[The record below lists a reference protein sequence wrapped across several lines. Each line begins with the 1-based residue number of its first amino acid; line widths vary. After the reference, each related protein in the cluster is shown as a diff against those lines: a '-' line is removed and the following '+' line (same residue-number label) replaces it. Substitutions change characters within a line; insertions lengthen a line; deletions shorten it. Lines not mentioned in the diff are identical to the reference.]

1 MRVMS
6 YQAGETADLFCAPVF
21 EGEAPCFAEF
31 PDFSGVVEQA
41 GCFPKDPGKKGS
53 IRVVPVKNASVKA
66 LLLAGLGK
74 RPASAAATAN
84 VYRNRI
90 AECVR
95 HAVSLGFVSLIAQ
108 LPDAPDF
115 NISRATAEGAILGN
129 YVFRTYWT
137 TDSHPDATNIETF
150 MLVGA
155 DRDGLDRGVLFGE
168 AQAFARDLVNEPGNI
183 VNPLTLAGRAMDIAK
198 ENDLECT
205 VFDEDDI
212 RKMGMNALLSVGQG
226 SRTPPRLIHLVYRP
240 EAPSSRRVALVGK
253 TVTFDSGGLCI
264 KTRDGIKTMKT
275 DKTGGCNVLAIMRAL
290 GKLRPDVEVHGILG
304 AVENMPDGN
313 SYRPDDIIRTMSGK
327 TIEILNTDAEGRVT
341 LADVLTYA
349 CRVRPDALVDM
360 ATLTGAAVT
369 ALGNY
374 TAAIVSDHDELSA
387 DLLAAAERTGER
399 FHRFTMDDEK
409 LREKITSTNAD
420 FTNSGGPGGGVI
432 TAGMLLREFVDADIP
447 WAHLDIAAV
456 ACYDKEFDC
465 YGTGGSAFALRTCL
479 EYVLAR

>member
-1 MRVMS
+1 MP
-6 YQAGETADLFCAPVF
+6 YQAGETADLLCLPVF
-21 EGEAPCFAEF
+21 EGETPCSAGF
-31 PDFSGVVEQA
+31 PEFSGVMEQA
-41 GCFPKDPGKKGS
+41 GRFPKDPGKKGS

-115 NISRATAEGAILGN
+115 HISRAAAEGAILGN

-137 TDSHPDATNIETF
+137 TDAHPEKTDIETF
-150 MLVGA
+150 ALVGA
-155 DRDGLDRGVLFGE
+155 DPDGLDRGVLFGE

-212 RKMGMNALLSVGQG
+212 LKMGMNALLSVGQG

-240 EAPSSRRVALVGK
+240 ETPSSRRIALVGK

-290 GKLRPDVEVHGILG
+290 GRLRPDVEVHGILG

-360 ATLTGAAVT
+360 ATLTGAVVT

-374 TAAIVSDHDELSA
+374 TAALVSDHDGLSA
-387 DLLAAAERTGER
+387 DLLAAAERSGER
-399 FHRFTMDDEK
+399 FHRFTMDDDK
-409 LREKITSTNAD
+409 LREKIASQNAD

-456 ACYDKEFDC
+456 AHYDKEFDC
-465 YGTGGSAFALRTCL
+465 YGTGGSAYALRTCL

>member
-1 MRVMS
+1 MRVVP
-6 YQAGETADLFCAPVF
+6 YQAGEPADLLCVPVF
-21 EGEAPCFAEF
+21 EGEAPCSAAF
-31 PDFSGVVEQA
+31 PGFSGVLKQA
-41 GCFPKDPGKKGS
+41 GRFPKDPGKKGS
-53 IRVVPVKNASVKA
+53 LRVVPVQDAPVKA
-66 LLLAGLGK
+66 LLLTGLGK
-74 RPASAAATAN
+74 RSGSSMARASM
-84 VYRNRI
+84 YRNRI
-90 AECVR
+90 AESVR
-95 HAVSLGFVSLIAQ
+95 HAVSLGFVSLIAL
-108 LPDAPDF
+108 LPETPDF
-115 NISRATAEGAILGN
+115 HISRSVAEGAVLGN

-137 TDSHPDATNIETF
+137 TDSHPDKTDIETF
-150 MLVGA
+150 MLAGA
-155 DRDGLDRGVLFGE
+155 DSDGLDRGVLFGE
-168 AQAFARDLVNEPGNI
+168 AQSFARDLINEPGNVI
-183 VNPLTLAGRAMDIAK
+183 NPLTLADRALAVAK

-205 VFDEDDI
+205 VYDENDI
-212 RKMGMNALLSVGQG
+212 RKMDMNALLSVGQG
-226 SRTPPRLIHLVYRP
+226 SRTQPRLIHLVYRP
-240 EAPSSRRVALVGK
+240 ESASSRRVALVGK

-360 ATLTGAAVT
+360 ATLTGAVVT

-374 TAAIVSDHDELSA
+374 TAALVSDHDELSG

-409 LREKITSTNAD
+409 LREKITSSNAD

-456 ACYDKEFDC
+456 AHYDKEFDC
-465 YGTGGSAFALRTCL
+465 YGTGGSAYALRTCL